1 MNRASSSLMR
11 HVRDLAR
18 DKAGNTAVMFGLAI
32 IPLLVVVGMAVDY
45 ARVTSVRDKLDNAA
59 DVAALASVSK
69 SANPFVTPPTQA
81 SVRKYFDAIA
91 NTIPG
96 VTITSFQATIVPS
109 VTNMSVAVSYTG
121 QVQTTLA
128 RIIGISTIA
137 IGGTA
142 TAKVNAPPYI
152 DFYLLLDNSPS
163 MGLGATAADI
173 SHLQSLTPDSCA
185 FACHQHTFDSK
196 GNVTGDDLNDYY
208 HVAKNNGVTVRIDVL
223 RTATQQLTQTAT
235 STATVQNQ
243 FRMGV
248 YEFNDSLT
256 TISDLSS
263 NLSAVSSAAN
273 AIDLAYAY
281 YDQRDSQTSYD
292 VALPGINA
300 IMTNPGNGLTP
311 STPRKFLFFVT
322 DGVQDEPVANLPP
335 PQPSGNVNS
344 NRLINTLNP
353 SLCTTIK
360 NRGIQIAILYTPYL
374 PVTNNAFYN
383 QWVAPISSQIPTN
396 LQSCASPGFYFQIT
410 PTQGISE
417 AMQAMFTAAV
427 SSVLLT
433 N

>member
-1 MNRASSSLMR
+1 MNRFSSSLR
-11 HVRDLAR
+11 RCFSDFR
-18 DKAGNTAVMFGLAI
+18 RNKAGNVAVMFGVAI
-32 IPLLVVVGMAVDY
+32 LPLLVAVGIAVDY
-45 ARVTSVRDKLDNAA
+45 ARAVSFRDKLDNAA
-59 DVAALASVSK
+59 DIAALASISK
-69 SANPFVTPPTQA
+69 NANPFVNTPTQA
-81 SVRKYFDAIA
+81 GVRKYFDAVA
-91 NTIPG
+91 NTLSG
-96 VTITSFQATIVPS
+96 VTITNFQADIAPS
-109 VTNMSVAVSYTG
+109 VTSMSVTVSYTG

-128 RIIGISTIA
+128 RIIGLSTIA

-173 SHLQSLTPDSCA
+173 THLQSLTPDSCA
-185 FACHQHTFDSK
+185 FACHEHSFD
-196 GNVTGDDLNDYY
+196 GNGNATGDNPNDYY
-208 HVAKNNGVTVRIDVL
+208 HIAKNNGVTVRIDVL
-223 RTATQQLTQTAT
+223 RTATQQLTQTAI
-235 STATVQNQ
+235 SSATVRNQ

-248 YEFNDSLT
+248 YEFSDTLT
-256 TISDLSS
+256 TISNLSS
-263 NLSAVSSAAN
+263 NLTAVGSAAG

-281 YDQRDSQTSYD
+281 FDQRDSQTSYD
-292 VALPGINA
+292 VALPGMNA
-300 IMTNPGNGLTP
+300 IMTDPGNGTSP
-311 STPRKFLFFVT
+311 TAPRKFLFFVT
-322 DGVQDEPVANLPP
+322 DGVQDEPVNTLPAP
-335 PQPSGNVNS
+335 HPSGNVNS

-396 LQSCASPGFYFQIT
+396 LQSCASPNFYFQIT

-417 AMQAMFTAAV
+417 ALQTMFTAAV